1 MKKFIALTALAIAA
15 GSLTGC
21 VDEEPSML
29 VNGSV
34 LFEGTYEEDVLVCE
48 ATVDPSSID
57 RVSPRGR
64 INIEQLKNTGQFGPP
79 FDSANATGG
88 HRSFVFWAG
97 IENRLEDS
105 RQVGASGGGG
115 GGQGGFEGL
124 NLDANFIQVTGAKV
138 EFPSD
143 LNDFT
148 GGGAASAL
156 NKTERFSV
164 VLESGGGAQVIYF
177 PIVSSRE
184 IAKLEAVY
192 QEAVTAATQ
201 NYNPKAIVPLI
212 AEITIIGRT
221 FSGDEVE
228 SNKFQFPIDVC
239 AECDPAEF
247 PTTGTCEATG

>member
-1 MKKFIALTALAIAA
+1 MKKLIALTALAIAA

-21 VDEEPSML
+21 VEEEPSML

-34 LFEGTYEEDVLVCE
+34 LFEGTIEDDVLICE

-64 INIEQLKNTGQFGPP
+64 INIEELKNSGQFGPP

-105 RQVGASGGGG
+105 RQVGAAGGG
-115 GGQGGFEGL
+115 GGQGGYEGL
-124 NLDANFIQVTGAKV
+124 NLDANYIQVTGAKI
-138 EFPSD
+138 EFPEN
-143 LNDFT
+143 LNDFP
-148 GGGAASAL
+148 GGEFASEL

-164 VLESGGGAQVIYF
+164 VLESAGGAQVVNF

-184 IAKLEAVY
+184 IAKLEEVY
-192 QEAVTAATQ
+192 QLAVTAATR

-228 SNKFQFPIDVC
+228 SNKFQYPIDVC
-239 AECDPAEF
+239 AECSPDEF